1 MCLGSVLSGP
11 KLESSLTQKR
21 LISSRLATALIIS
34 GVVTSLAGCNT
45 TNPNQG
51 GFLGGVAGLASG
63 NYAQGT
69 EEKRVAL
76 QNERDKKLALERK
89 ASRVTQESA
98 ALSKELAETEARFQA
113 IERDLAKLNSNL
125 ASANAG
131 TESARRRLAE
141 LEKQSA
147 VLSDDIDRERL
158 TFSNDAGSQKV
169 KDLERRK
176 MELEEQIEL
185 FLLQS

>member
-1 MCLGSVLSGP
+1 ML
-11 KLESSLTQKR
+11 
-21 LISSRLATALIIS
+21 
-34 GVVTSLAGCNT
+34 
-45 TNPNQG
+45 
-51 GFLGGVAGLASG
+51 
-63 NYAQGT
+63 
-69 EEKRVAL
+69 
-76 QNERDKKLALERK
+76 
-89 ASRVTQESA
+89 
-98 ALSKELAETEARFQA
+98 A